1 VPPPDIE
8 WVPGIRWIR
17 LTVLAFNWTA
27 LVVTVGFLA
36 ALVLTNL
43 GWIHEP
49 VLLGVAST
57 VGLFA
62 VLIFVLILLSFSR
75 IRPGFFDIGVSPIG
89 LSVRYPLR
97 TRTFPWSE
105 LVWYNDRMR
114 VEGISGWRGPSLM
127 ALTPVQYQ
135 RIQRWFQTR

>member
-1 VPPPDIE
+1 VPPPYID

-17 LTVLAFNWTA
+17 LTVLALNWTA
-27 LVVTVGFLA
+27 LVVAAGFSA
-36 ALVLTNL
+36 ALVLSNL
-43 GWIHEP
+43 GLIHEP
-49 VLLGVAST
+49 ALVGVAST

-62 VLIFVLILLSFSR
+62 VLIFVLTMLSFSR
-75 IRPGFFDIGVSPIG
+75 IRPGFFDIGVSRMG

-114 VEGISGWRGPSLM
+114 VEGRSGWRGLSLM
-127 ALTPVQYQ
+127 ALTPAQYQ
-135 RIQRWFQTR
+135 RVQRWFHPQ